1 MQNLKNIQKQIRSSQ
16 IRNSICSPEVRTAL
30 ALYAKGVG
38 TGVGL
43 GIGQSPPSHK
53 HSALLQ
59 LLSHIPS
66 SIQPKLHVQ
75 STYLC
80 AAGREQQSTSS
91 ERNTGRYIHDLTMGE
106 GCVSAIAG
114 RAGSWPRAVLTRSWL
129 RFLSVSTFV

>member
-1 MQNLKNIQKQIRSSQ
+1 MGPGAS
-16 IRNSICSPEVRTAL
+16 
-30 ALYAKGVG
+30 VG
-38 TGVGL
+38 ASFGEGDG

-59 LLSHIPS
+59 LPSHIPS

-80 AAGREQQSTSS
+80 AAGGEQQSTSS
-91 ERNTGRYIHDLTMGE
+91 ERNTGRHIHDLTMGE

-114 RAGSWPRAVLTRSWL
+114 RAGSWPRAVLTCYWL
-129 RFLSVSTFV
+129 RFPFGIDFRFKVTAINNKARP